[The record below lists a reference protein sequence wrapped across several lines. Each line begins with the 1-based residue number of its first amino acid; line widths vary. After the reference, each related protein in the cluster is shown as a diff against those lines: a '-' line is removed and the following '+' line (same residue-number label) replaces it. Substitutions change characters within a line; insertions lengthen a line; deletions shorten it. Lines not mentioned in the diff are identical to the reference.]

1 MINVGILNKGETR
14 KQMKNI
20 RIIFLL
26 LAVLFFCVSVQAQE
40 NQASGSSAGLFDP
53 EAGTVILNSG
63 YKMPVIGI
71 HCASPSVVQTE
82 ELVYTAIQEG
92 FRMIRV
98 GAGMV
103 NEEGAWKGIQKALEE
118 KLVARE
124 DLFIAA
130 ELTGAE
136 TENPEKAIQNLLTRL
151 SLNYIDLM
159 LLRQSQFDR
168 DAALWT
174 AMEKAN
180 ETGMIRSLGLSGF
193 SETMNLDLF
202 LNNAAAAAMPA
213 VLQLSV
219 YPYEQRQDMRDH
231 LAAYGMI
238 MMSGDPLG
246 GNGEEQVL
254 FADPAVSVA
263 ATWHQKTSAQV
274 ILRWQLQSGNVI
286 MLTPGHAAQIPEY
299 ADIFDFFLGTD
310 EMQQINALDRQQRLI
325 EFESQPVAPVEE
337 WFAIPQ

>member
-1 MINVGILNKGETR
+1 
-14 KQMKNI
+14 MKNI
-20 RIIFLL
+20 RIIFLM
-26 LAVLFFCVSVQAQE
+26 LAVLFCRVSVQAQE
-40 NQASGSSAGLFDP
+40 NQISGSSAGLFDP

-71 HCASPSVVQTE
+71 HCASSSVAQTE
-82 ELVYTAIQEG
+82 ELVYTALQEG
-92 FRMIRV
+92 FRMIRI
-98 GAGMV
+98 GAGMI

-118 KLVARE
+118 NLVIRE

-130 ELTGAE
+130 EMTGAD

-151 SLNYIDLM
+151 GLNYIDLM
-159 LLRQSQFDR
+159 LLRQSQYDR
-168 DAALWT
+168 DMSLWAA
-174 AMEKAN
+174 MKKAN
-180 ETGMIRSLGLSGF
+180 ETGLIHSLGLSGF

-202 LNNAAAAAMPA
+202 LNNAAAMPA

-219 YPYEQRQDMRDH
+219 YPYEQRQDMREH
-231 LAAYGMI
+231 LTAYGTI
-238 MMSGDPLG
+238 MMTGDPLG
-246 GNGEEQVL
+246 GNGEKQVL

-274 ILRWQLQSGNVI
+274 ILRWQLQSGTVI
-286 MLTPGHAAQIPEY
+286 MLTPEHAAQIPEY
-299 ADIFDFFLGTD
+299 ADIFDFSLGTD

-325 EFESQPVAPVEE
+325 EFDSEPVAPVEE

>member
-1 MINVGILNKGETR
+1 MINEAILNKGETR

-20 RIIFLL
+20 RIIFLM
-26 LAVLFFCVSVQAQE
+26 LAVLFCRVSVQAQE
-40 NQASGSSAGLFDP
+40 NQISGSSAGLFDP

-71 HCASPSVVQTE
+71 HCASSSVAQTE
-82 ELVYTAIQEG
+82 ELVYAALQEG

-118 KLVARE
+118 KLVIRE

-130 ELTGAE
+130 EMTGAE

-151 SLNYIDLM
+151 GLNYIDLM
-159 LLRQSQFDR
+159 LLRQSQYDR
-168 DAALWT
+168 DAALWA

-202 LNNAAAAAMPA
+202 LNNAASAMPA

-219 YPYEQRQDMRDH
+219 YPYEKRQDMRDH
-231 LAAYGMI
+231 LTAYGMI
-238 MMSGDPLG
+238 MMSNDPLG

-286 MLTPGHAAQIPEY
+286 MLTPEHAAQIPEY
-299 ADIFDFFLGTD
+299 ADIFDFSLGTD

>member
-1 MINVGILNKGETR
+1 M
-14 KQMKNI
+14 
-20 RIIFLL
+20 
-26 LAVLFFCVSVQAQE
+26 LAVLFCRVSVQAQE
-40 NQASGSSAGLFDP
+40 NQISGSSAGLFDP

-71 HCASPSVVQTE
+71 HCASSSVAQTE
-82 ELVYTAIQEG
+82 ELVYTALQEG
-92 FRMIRV
+92 FRMIRI
-98 GAGMV
+98 GAGMI

-118 KLVARE
+118 NLVIRE

-130 ELTGAE
+130 EMTGAD

-151 SLNYIDLM
+151 GLNYIDLM
-159 LLRQSQFDR
+159 LLRQSQYDR
-168 DAALWT
+168 DMSLWAA
-174 AMEKAN
+174 MKKAN
-180 ETGMIRSLGLSGF
+180 ETGLIHSLGLSGF

-202 LNNAAAAAMPA
+202 LNNAAAMPA

-219 YPYEQRQDMRDH
+219 YPYEQRQDMREH
-231 LAAYGMI
+231 LTAYGTI
-238 MMSGDPLG
+238 MMTGDPLG
-246 GNGEEQVL
+246 GNGEKQVL

-274 ILRWQLQSGNVI
+274 ILRWQLQSGTVI
-286 MLTPGHAAQIPEY
+286 MLTPEHAAQIPEY
-299 ADIFDFFLGTD
+299 ADIFDFSLGTD

-325 EFESQPVAPVEE
+325 EFDSEPVAPVEE

>member
-1 MINVGILNKGETR
+1 M
-14 KQMKNI
+14 
-20 RIIFLL
+20 
-26 LAVLFFCVSVQAQE
+26 LAVLFCRVSVQAQE
-40 NQASGSSAGLFDP
+40 NQISGSSAGLFDP

-71 HCASPSVVQTE
+71 HCASSSVAQTE
-82 ELVYTAIQEG
+82 ELVYAALQEG

-118 KLVARE
+118 KLVIRE

-130 ELTGAE
+130 EMTGAE

-151 SLNYIDLM
+151 GLNYIDLM
-159 LLRQSQFDR
+159 LLRQSQYDR
-168 DAALWT
+168 DAALWA

-202 LNNAAAAAMPA
+202 LNNAASVMPA

-219 YPYEQRQDMRDH
+219 YPYEKRQDMRDH
-231 LAAYGMI
+231 LTAYGMI
-238 MMSGDPLG
+238 MMSNDPLG

-286 MLTPGHAAQIPEY
+286 MLTPEHAAQIPEY
-299 ADIFDFFLGTD
+299 ADIFDFSLGTD

>member
-1 MINVGILNKGETR
+1 MINEAILNKGETR

-20 RIIFLL
+20 RIIFLM
-26 LAVLFFCVSVQAQE
+26 LAVLFCRVSVQAQE
-40 NQASGSSAGLFDP
+40 NQISGSSAGLFDP

-71 HCASPSVVQTE
+71 HCASSSVAQTE
-82 ELVYTAIQEG
+82 ELVYTALQEG

-118 KLVARE
+118 KLVIRE

-130 ELTGAE
+130 EMTGAE

-151 SLNYIDLM
+151 GLNYIDLM
-159 LLRQSQFDR
+159 LLRQSQYDR
-168 DAALWT
+168 DAALWA

-202 LNNAAAAAMPA
+202 LNNAASVMPA

-219 YPYEQRQDMRDH
+219 YPYEKRQDMRDH
-231 LAAYGMI
+231 LTAYGMI
-238 MMSGDPLG
+238 MMSNDPLG

-286 MLTPGHAAQIPEY
+286 MLTPEHAAQIPEY
-299 ADIFDFFLGTD
+299 ADIFDFSLGTD

>member
-1 MINVGILNKGETR
+1 MIL
-14 KQMKNI
+14 
-20 RIIFLL
+20 
-26 LAVLFFCVSVQAQE
+26 
-40 NQASGSSAGLFDP
+40 
-53 EAGTVILNSG
+53 
-63 YKMPVIGI
+63 
-71 HCASPSVVQTE
+71 
-82 ELVYTAIQEG
+82 
-92 FRMIRV
+92 V

-118 KLVARE
+118 KLVIRE

-130 ELTGAE
+130 EMTGAE

-151 SLNYIDLM
+151 GLNYIDLM
-159 LLRQSQFDR
+159 LLRQSQYDR
-168 DAALWT
+168 DAALWA

-202 LNNAAAAAMPA
+202 LNNAASVMPA

-219 YPYEQRQDMRDH
+219 YPYEKRQDMRDH
-231 LAAYGMI
+231 LTAYGMI
-238 MMSGDPLG
+238 MMSNDPLG

-286 MLTPGHAAQIPEY
+286 MLTPEHAAQIPEY
-299 ADIFDFFLGTD
+299 ADIFDFSLGTD

>member
-1 MINVGILNKGETR
+1 M
-14 KQMKNI
+14 
-20 RIIFLL
+20 
-26 LAVLFFCVSVQAQE
+26 LAVLFCRVSVQAQE
-40 NQASGSSAGLFDP
+40 NQISGSSAGLFDP

-71 HCASPSVVQTE
+71 HCASSSVAQTE
-82 ELVYTAIQEG
+82 ELVYAALQEG

-118 KLVARE
+118 KLVIRE

-130 ELTGAE
+130 EMTGAE

-151 SLNYIDLM
+151 GLNYIDLM
-159 LLRQSQFDR
+159 LLRQSQYDR
-168 DAALWT
+168 DAALWA

-202 LNNAAAAAMPA
+202 LNNAASVMPA

-219 YPYEQRQDMRDH
+219 YPYEKRQDMRDH
-231 LAAYGMI
+231 LTAYGMI
-238 MMSGDPLG
+238 MMSNDPLG

-254 FADPAVSVA
+254 FADPAVSIA

-286 MLTPGHAAQIPEY
+286 MLTPEHAAQIPEY
-299 ADIFDFFLGTD
+299 ADIFDFSLGTD

>member
-1 MINVGILNKGETR
+1 
-14 KQMKNI
+14 MKNI
-20 RIIFLL
+20 RIIFLM
-26 LAVLFFCVSVQAQE
+26 LAVLFCRVSVQAQE
-40 NQASGSSAGLFDP
+40 NQISGSSAGLFDP

-71 HCASPSVVQTE
+71 HCASSSVAQTE
-82 ELVYTAIQEG
+82 ELVYAALQEG

-118 KLVARE
+118 KLVIRE

-130 ELTGAE
+130 EMTGAE

-151 SLNYIDLM
+151 GLNYIDLM
-159 LLRQSQFDR
+159 LLRQSQYDR
-168 DAALWT
+168 DAALWA

-202 LNNAAAAAMPA
+202 LNNAASVMPA

-219 YPYEQRQDMRDH
+219 YPYEKRQDMRDH
-231 LAAYGMI
+231 LTAYGMI
-238 MMSGDPLG
+238 MMSNDPLG

-286 MLTPGHAAQIPEY
+286 MLTPEHAAQIPEY
-299 ADIFDFFLGTD
+299 ADIFDFSLGTD

>member
-1 MINVGILNKGETR
+1 
-14 KQMKNI
+14 MKNI
-20 RIIFLL
+20 RIIFLI
-26 LAVLFFCVSVQAQE
+26 LAVLFCGISAQAQE
-40 NQASGSSAGLFDP
+40 NQTSGSSAGLFDP

-71 HCASPSVVQTE
+71 RCASSSVTQTE
-82 ELVYTAIQEG
+82 ELVYTALQEG
-92 FRMIRV
+92 FRMIQV

-118 KLVARE
+118 KLVIRE

-130 ELTGAE
+130 ELTGAD
-136 TENPEKAIQNLLTRL
+136 TENPDRAIQNLLTRL
-151 SLNYIDLM
+151 GLNYIDLM
-159 LLRQSQFDR
+159 LLRQSQYDR
-168 DAALWT
+168 DAALWA
-174 AMEKAN
+174 AMEKADK
-180 ETGMIRSLGLSGF
+180 TGMIRSLGLSGF
-193 SETMNLDLF
+193 SESMNLDMF
-202 LNNAAAAAMPA
+202 LNNAAAVMPA

-219 YPYEQRQDMRDH
+219 YPYEQRQDMREH
-231 LAAYGMI
+231 LTAYGTI
-238 MMSGDPLG
+238 MMTGDPLG

-286 MLTPGHAAQIPEY
+286 MLTPEHAAQIPEY
-299 ADIFDFFLGTD
+299 ADIYDFSLGTD

-325 EFESQPVAPVEE
+325 EFESEPVAPVEE

>member
-1 MINVGILNKGETR
+1 MINEAILNKGETR

-20 RIIFLL
+20 RIIFLM
-26 LAVLFFCVSVQAQE
+26 LAVLFCRVSVQAQE
-40 NQASGSSAGLFDP
+40 NQISGSSAGLFDP

-71 HCASPSVVQTE
+71 HCASSSVAQTE
-82 ELVYTAIQEG
+82 ELVYAALQEG

-118 KLVARE
+118 KLVIRE

-130 ELTGAE
+130 EMTGAE

-151 SLNYIDLM
+151 GLNYIDLM
-159 LLRQSQFDR
+159 LLRQSQYDR
-168 DAALWT
+168 DAALWA

-202 LNNAAAAAMPA
+202 LNNAASVMPA

-219 YPYEQRQDMRDH
+219 YPYEKRQDMRDH
-231 LAAYGMI
+231 LTAYGMI

-254 FADPAVSVA
+254 FADPAVSIA
-263 ATWHQKTSAQV
+263 ATWHQ
-274 ILRWQLQSGNVI
+274 
-286 MLTPGHAAQIPEY
+286 
-299 ADIFDFFLGTD
+299 
-310 EMQQINALDRQQRLI
+310 
-325 EFESQPVAPVEE
+325 
-337 WFAIPQ
+337 

>member
-1 MINVGILNKGETR
+1 M
-14 KQMKNI
+14 
-20 RIIFLL
+20 
-26 LAVLFFCVSVQAQE
+26 LAVLFCRVSVQAQD

-71 HCASPSVVQTE
+71 HCVSSSVAQTE
-82 ELVYTAIQEG
+82 ELVYTALQEG

-159 LLRQSQFDR
+159 LLRQSRQSQYDR
-168 DAALWT
+168 DAALWA

-202 LNNAAAAAMPA
+202 LNNAAAVMPS

-231 LAAYGMI
+231 LTAYGMI

-299 ADIFDFFLGTD
+299 ADIFDFSLGTD

-325 EFESQPVAPVEE
+325 EFESEPVAPVKE

>member
-1 MINVGILNKGETR
+1 M
-14 KQMKNI
+14 
-20 RIIFLL
+20 
-26 LAVLFFCVSVQAQE
+26 LAVLFCRVSVQAQE
-40 NQASGSSAGLFDP
+40 NQISGSSAGLFDP

-71 HCASPSVVQTE
+71 HCASSSVAQTE
-82 ELVYTAIQEG
+82 ELVYAALQEG

-98 GAGMV
+98 GAGMI

-118 KLVARE
+118 KLVIRE

-130 ELTGAE
+130 EMTGAE

-151 SLNYIDLM
+151 GLNYIDLM
-159 LLRQSQFDR
+159 LLRQSQYDR
-168 DAALWT
+168 DAALWA

-202 LNNAAAAAMPA
+202 LNNAASVMPA

-219 YPYEQRQDMRDH
+219 YPYEKRQDMRDH
-231 LAAYGMI
+231 LTAYGMI
-238 MMSGDPLG
+238 MMSNDPLG

-286 MLTPGHAAQIPEY
+286 MLTPEHAAQIPEY
-299 ADIFDFFLGTD
+299 ADIFDFSLGTD

>member
-1 MINVGILNKGETR
+1 
-14 KQMKNI
+14 
-20 RIIFLL
+20 
-26 LAVLFFCVSVQAQE
+26 
-40 NQASGSSAGLFDP
+40 
-53 EAGTVILNSG
+53 
-63 YKMPVIGI
+63 
-71 HCASPSVVQTE
+71 
-82 ELVYTAIQEG
+82 
-92 FRMIRV
+92 MIRV

-159 LLRQSQFDR
+159 LLRQSQYDR
-168 DAALWT
+168 DAALWA

-202 LNNAAAAAMPA
+202 LNNAASAMPA

-231 LAAYGMI
+231 LTAYGMI

-286 MLTPGHAAQIPEY
+286 MLTPGHAARIPEY
-299 ADIFDFFLGTD
+299 ADIFDFSLDTD

-325 EFESQPVAPVEE
+325 EFESEPVAPVKE